1 MKKIL
6 KISLCLFAAL
16 SMFCGCKADGSL
28 DDEKLS
34 GLVNSGN
41 GNNEEKNESTASDE
55 KTGINCLSA
64 YNSTSGNGI
73 QLMFSN
79 LPDGCNGADI
89 IYKSQEDE
97 YWQTTAYIDLSGNNR
112 TVYFPFVDDGK
123 KYSFYANLNHNE
135 TGKESVRLG
144 YSSVV
149 EIVAKGENLLGEIK
163 ILENPYIEKIYENGI
178 LKFDKISVK
187 NPDCLGDV
195 VCEVFDEWWGWQ
207 RAYKGEFA
215 DGSVSFDFSDENLKF
230 WDNRDFSYDKNGR
243 YNLNVYFLTN
253 QGGETVR
260 LFFYHTVYNSEPE
273 YGKKGANDYYTYK

>member
-1 MKKIL
+1 MKKFL
-6 KISLCLFAAL
+6 RISICVFITL
-16 SMFCGCKADGSL
+16 SMFCGCKADGAL

-34 GLVNSGN
+34 DLINSEN
-41 GNNEEKNESTASDE
+41 GSNEE
-55 KTGINCLSA
+55 KTGINCLSV
-64 YNSTSGNGI
+64 YNSPSGNGI

-79 LPDGCNGADI
+79 LPDGCNGAYI
-89 IYKSQEDE
+89 MYKSENDE
-97 YWQTTAYIDLSGNNR
+97 YWQTTAWIDLSGNNR
-112 TVYFPFVDDGK
+112 LVYFPFVDEGK

-163 ILENPYIEKIYENGI
+163 ILSNHYIEKKYENGI
-178 LKFDKISVK
+178 LSFDKISVK

-195 VCEVFDEWWGWQ
+195 ICEVFEGRWGWQ
-207 RAYKGEFA
+207 GAYKGEFA
-215 DGSVSFDFSDENLKF
+215 DDSVSFDFSDANLRF
-230 WDNRDFSYDKNGR
+230 FDNRDFSYDKNGR
-243 YNLNVYFLTN
+243 YNFNVYFLTN

-260 LFFYHTVYNSEPE
+260 LFFYHTVYNSEPG

>member
-1 MKKIL
+1 MKKFL
-6 KISLCLFAAL
+6 KISLCAFVAL

-34 GLVNSGN
+34 GLVNSGSEN
-41 GNNEEKNESTASDE
+41 NNEEKNESTASDE

-89 IYKSQEDE
+89 MYKSEDDE
-97 YWQTTAYIDLSGNNR
+97 YWQTTAWIDLSGNNR
-112 TVYFPFVDDGK
+112 TFYFPYVDNGK

-163 ILENPYIEKIYENGI
+163 ILNNPYIEKKYENGI
-178 LKFDKISVK
+178 LKFDKISVE

-195 VCEVFDEWWGWQ
+195 VCEVFDERWGWQ
-207 RAYKGEFA
+207 RAYKGEFT
-215 DGSVSFDFSDENLKF
+215 DDSVSFDFSDANLRF
-230 WDNRDFSYDKNGR
+230 FDKSRRRNGTF
-243 YNLNVYFLTN
+243 V
-253 QGGETVR
+253 
-260 LFFYHTVYNSEPE
+260 FFYHTVYNSEPG

>member
-1 MKKIL
+1 MKKFL
-6 KISLCLFAAL
+6 KISLCVFAVV

-41 GNNEEKNESTASDE
+41 ENNNE

-64 YNSTSGNGI
+64 YNSPSGNGI

-89 IYKSQEDE
+89 VYKSEDDG

-112 TVYFPFVDDGK
+112 TVYFPFVDNGK

-144 YSSVV
+144 YSSIV
-149 EIVAKGENLLGEIK
+149 EVVAKGENLLGEIK
-163 ILENPYIEKIYENGI
+163 ILSNPHIERKYENGI
-178 LKFDKISVK
+178 LSFEGISVK
-187 NPDCLGDV
+187 NANCLGDV
-195 VCEVFDEWWGWQ
+195 VCELFDERWGWLG
-207 RAYKGEFA
+207 AYKGELSG
-215 DGSVSFDFSDENLKF
+215 DTVSFDFSDEDLLFYDERNF
-230 WDNRDFSYDKNGR
+230 HYNRNGR
-243 YNLNVYFLTN
+243 YNFNVYFLTK
-253 QGGETVR
+253 QEGQTVR
-260 LFFYHTVYNSEPE
+260 LFFYHTVYDSEPG
-273 YGKKGANDYYTYK
+273 YGKKGANDYFTYKQPL

>member
-6 KISLCLFAAL
+6 KISLCTFVAL

-41 GNNEEKNESTASDE
+41 NNEE

-79 LPDGCNGADI
+79 LPDGCNNVDI
-89 IYKSQEDE
+89 FYMPEDYS
-97 YWQTTAYIDLSGNNR
+97 YWQRISTINTSER
-112 TVYFPFVDDGK
+112 KQFSFPYVDAGK
-123 KYSFYANLNHNE
+123 RYSFY
-135 TGKESVRLG
+135 VRFSHAEFGLEAIQLG
-144 YSSVV
+144 YSNIV

-163 ILENPYIEKIYENGI
+163 ILNNPYIEKKYENGI

-195 VCEVFDEWWGWQ
+195 VCEVFDERWGWQ
-207 RAYKGEFA
+207 RAYKGEFT
-215 DGSVSFDFSDENLKF
+215 DDSVSFDFSDANLKF
-230 WDNRDFSYDKNGR
+230 WDDRDFTYDKNGR
-243 YNLNVYFLTN
+243 YNFNVYFLTN

-260 LFFYHTVYNSEPE
+260 LFFYYAVYDSEPG
-273 YGKKGANDYYTYK
+273 YGKKGANDYYTYR